1 MRALAASA
9 ARHAA
14 PRASSR
20 GLGAARGAGRPSGG
34 SHRGVPSIGQAGL
47 LPRARPTSPARLSR
61 RLPARSPARA
71 SSEPSPS
78 DPPPPAGFRRLPED
92 EAGAPGSDP
101 ARVEVPPSA
110 QSDYRKVEDPEWL
123 EQQLLRADDGYP
135 TSRAAVMRQ
144 ALATGDAKGFG
155 YAVSS
160 VNLTLALLAAAYVSL
175 AASRVGAEE
184 GTAIAALGAPWRWL
198 LLAGVGSG
206 GLEVTKFVESVVGVE
221 GRRKM

>member
-9 ARHAA
+9 ARTRRLARRRAVSA
-14 PRASSR
+14 PRAVP
-20 GLGAARGAGRPSGG
+20 AGRAAVPTAVSLDRPGWPS
-34 SHRGVPSIGQAGL
+34 PSREAS
-47 LPRARPTSPARLSR
+47 SPARLSR

>member
-20 GLGAARGAGRPSGG
+20 ASRR
-34 SHRGVPSIGQAGL
+34 
-47 LPRARPTSPARLSR
+47 RARCRPAER
-61 RLPARSPARA
+61 RFPPRCPRDRPGW
-71 SSEPSPS
+71 PSPS
-78 DPPPPAGFRRLPED
+78 REASLARAPLAAAPGAVPRPRVVGAVALRPPPPAGFRRLPED

>member
-1 MRALAASA
+1 
-9 ARHAA
+9 
-14 PRASSR
+14 
-20 GLGAARGAGRPSGG
+20 
-34 SHRGVPSIGQAGL
+34 
-47 LPRARPTSPARLSR
+47 
-61 RLPARSPARA
+61 
-71 SSEPSPS
+71 
-78 DPPPPAGFRRLPED
+78 
-92 EAGAPGSDP
+92 
-101 ARVEVPPSA
+101 
-110 QSDYRKVEDPEWL
+110 
-123 EQQLLRADDGYP
+123 
-135 TSRAAVMRQ
+135 MRQ